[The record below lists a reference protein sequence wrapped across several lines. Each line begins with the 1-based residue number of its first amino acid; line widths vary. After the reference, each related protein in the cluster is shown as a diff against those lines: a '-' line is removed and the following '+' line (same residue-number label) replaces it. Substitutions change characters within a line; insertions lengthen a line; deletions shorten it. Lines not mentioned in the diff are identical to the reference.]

1 MNYSIL
7 CCLIGL
13 LSFSKI
19 KSQQVDKLWETEADL
34 KVPESVLYVK
44 ENKILYFSNIEGD
57 YKAKDGKGS
66 IGKMDPDGK
75 NKIIEWVTGMNAPKG
90 LGIYKGMLYVAD
102 VDEVVVIE
110 IKTAKVT
117 KHIPVKD
124 AVFLNDISINTKGV
138 VYVSDSRTGLV
149 HKIMT
154 SEVET
159 FLDKQEGVNGLLC
172 VGDDLY
178 FLVKGTL
185 WKCGKDKQLTKI
197 AEGMNASTDGLEQTK
212 NKDFVVSG
220 WEGLLYYVTA
230 AGKVTQLLDT
240 REQKLNTADIGF
252 DADKNIIYIP
262 TFFGNSILAYQLK

>member
-75 NKIIEWVTGMNAPKG
+75 NKIIEWVAGMNAPKG